1 MSNWVAIN
9 AKQTLIDGDNN
20 DGSSSKLP
28 TASSELPTGQAVAT
42 DALSSGCSTAI
53 DTSISDT
60 PTPPVSHP
68 YYSRASPVPRPNTPT
83 PWLVGPPP
91 SYGDIDDI
99 KAYVLSP
106 FHTRA
111 NSSCRPSGPPAS
123 NTNNLASPVPA
134 VLTQDPI
141 RQSLH
146 GLGPRPV
153 YRKSTSTRQNSAV
166 NRPRNTIPHM
176 RLSADRVSDAIELNN
191 LRLVRLLSP
200 QADGLINRL
209 LTEHKTGPSRRSNVS
224 AVSMINDY
232 TWKLILETAMEELKV
247 PICRLSTIG
256 KALKD
261 VYTES
266 EITDEAKRSDP
277 ILCCIKDL
285 LNRIEQTLPL
295 FADIPHIKLALA
307 GLRLKQVGLG
317 NADPNRTHA
326 QSRQGPAYPGSSSTQ
341 FGPDPPPPGRGLR
354 RLECEAD
361 EGKHHSS
368 SAQPS
373 LRQPSQAQF
382 ILKHRTGFVQ
392 SRSGPAPPSSLPLF

>member
-1 MSNWVAIN
+1 M
-9 AKQTLIDGDNN
+9 
-20 DGSSSKLP
+20 
-28 TASSELPTGQAVAT
+28 
-42 DALSSGCSTAI
+42 
-53 DTSISDT
+53 
-60 PTPPVSHP
+60 
-68 YYSRASPVPRPNTPT
+68 
-83 PWLVGPPP
+83 
-91 SYGDIDDI
+91 

-134 VLTQDPI
+134 VLTQDPM

-146 GLGPRPV
+146 GLGPPPV

-191 LRLVRLLSP
+191 RRLVRLLSP

-224 AVSMINDY
+224 AVSMINEY

-341 FGPDPPPPGRGLR
+341 FGPDPPPPPGRGLR

-373 LRQPSQAQF
+373 LRQPSLAQF

>member
-9 AKQTLIDGDNN
+9 AKQTLTDGDNS
-20 DGSSSKLP
+20 DAS
-28 TASSELPTGQAVAT
+28 SSELPTGQAVAT

-53 DTSISDT
+53 DTSVSDS

-83 PWLVGPPP
+83 PWQVGPPP
-91 SYGDIDDI
+91 SYGNIDDI

-111 NSSCRPSGPPAS
+111 NSSCRPSGPPTS

-134 VLTQDPI
+134 ILTQDPM

-153 YRKSTSTRQNSAV
+153 YRKSTSTRQNSAA
-166 NRPRNTIPHM
+166 NRPRNTVPHM

-191 LRLVRLLSP
+191 RRLVRLLSP

-209 LTEHKTGPSRRSNVS
+209 LTEHKTGPSRRSNIS
-224 AVSMINDY
+224 AVSMINEY

-261 VYTES
+261 VYNES

-295 FADIPHIKLALA
+295 FADIPHIRLALA

-317 NADPNRTHA
+317 NADPNHTHA
-326 QSRQGPAYPGSSSTQ
+326 QRRQGPAYPGSSSTQ
-341 FGPDPPPPGRGLR
+341 LGPDPPPPGRGLR
-354 RLECEAD
+354 RLECEAN
-361 EGKHHSS
+361 EGKLHLS

-373 LRQPSQAQF
+373 LSQLSLAQF
-382 ILKHRTGFVQ
+382 ILIHRTGFVQ
-392 SRSGPAPPSSLPLF
+392 SRSGPAPPGACPAPPSSLPLF